1 MIRTFTVVGGG
12 SAYAPGLLSAIL
24 HHANELPLREI
35 RLYDINLENLEI
47 VTALV
52 DRMAK
57 AAGADMK
64 IHAATNLPDAIRG
77 TDAVLNTARPGGFE
91 CRRLDETLPV
101 ELGIPGQETV
111 GPGGFFFALRS
122 VPAALELAQ
131 TIERE
136 APHALL
142 FNYTNPTNI
151 VTQAISERVT
161 GISVIG
167 LCDQSDEDLLDL
179 TKALRVPP
187 RFRFSS
193 VGLNHATWYSD
204 IDLDGVSLPSSLAE
218 IAPPP
223 ELKGEYRLRFE
234 LSVELARAHP
244 GRWPNSYL
252 PYYFAPERFVEEAKR
267 SGPRTDAIT
276 AKLPGYFEHFC
287 EEAAKE
293 VPDLR
298 HHRGGEGFGD
308 MAVRALRAV
317 GSPEAEEMVL
327 NIPSMGAAAEFDTDT
342 VVEIVCDLSTAGAIR
357 RTAPPLPEDQRPL
370 LMRLQRYQRAT
381 AEVAATQDPSLAIDA
396 LTENPLIP
404 SRDVAAAMLDRGRL
418 LYGARIPMFA

>member
-12 SAYAPGLLSAIL
+12 SAYAPGLLAAVI
-24 HHANELPLREI
+24 HHKEDLPLREI
-35 RLYDINLENLEI
+35 RLYDIHRENLET

-52 DRMAK
+52 ARMAK
-57 AAGADMK
+57 AAGADFEVK
-64 IHAATNLPDAIRG
+64 GVTDLTEAIRG
-77 TDAVLNTARPGGFE
+77 TDVVLNTARPGGFE

-101 ELGIPGQETV
+101 ELGVPGQETV

-122 VPAALELAQ
+122 VPVALDLAR

-142 FNYTNPTNI
+142 LNYTNPTNI
-151 VTQAISERVT
+151 VTQALAERVP
-161 GISVIG
+161 GVAVIG

-179 TKALRVPP
+179 TKGLGLPP
-187 RFRFSS
+187 RYRFAC

-204 IDLDGVSLPSSLAE
+204 IEIDGAPLASSLSG
-218 IAPPP
+218 ITTPPA
-223 ELKGEYRLRFE
+223 LKGEYRLRFE
-234 LSVELARAHP
+234 LSVELAKLHP

-252 PYYFAPERFVEEAKR
+252 PYYTAPERFVEEARRK
-267 SGPRTDAIT
+267 GPRTDAIT
-276 AKLPGYFEHFC
+276 AKLPGYFEHFR
-287 EEAAKE
+287 EEAKKE
-293 VPDLR
+293 VPNLR

-317 GSPEAEEMVL
+317 GSSEAEPMVL
-327 NIPSMGAAAEFDTDT
+327 NVPSMGAAADFDVDT

-357 RTAPPLPEDQRPL
+357 RTAPALPADQRPL
-370 LMRLQRYQRAT
+370 LSRLQRYQRAT

-396 LTENPLIP
+396 LAENPLIP
-404 SRDVAAAMLDRGRL
+404 SRDVAAAMLDRARG